1 MKTAAIIEKWYK
13 TLSFP
18 KEYDEEFYKALS
30 EIDISPDTKIDTY
43 DIDCPDGKKNLLSC
57 LYMCEAQAEKCR
69 KTGIPEDIVVD
80 TLRDF
85 VTWTNTW
92 TKLKGELYLGELIWL
107 NRHIDMKLFRLG
119 RLQFCMSAAEHDVPS
134 RNLKEGDKVIEVHIP
149 EGSPLTKEACAESFN
164 MAKEFLA
171 RYFPDFDYKC
181 FLTHTWLLDDT
192 VNRFLKPESNI
203 IKFQEFFDP
212 VYKNESYAVLRYTIG
227 WDTTIDNLKDK
238 SAPNSFAQKIK
249 DFALE
254 GGKLYEVLGI
264 LK

>member
-1 MKTAAIIEKWYK
+1 MTTNAIIEKWYK

-18 KEYDEEFYKALS
+18 KEYDAEFYRALN
-30 EIDISPDTKIDTY
+30 EIEISPDTTIDTY
-43 DIDCPDGKKNLLSC
+43 DIDCPDGKRNLLSC

-69 KTGIPEDIVVD
+69 KKGIDEDIIID

-119 RLQFCMSAAEHDVPS
+119 RLQFCMSTAEHDIHEKGIS
-134 RNLKEGDKVIEVHIP
+134 EGDKVIEIHIP
-149 EGSPLTKEACAESFN
+149 EGDALTKEACVESIER
-164 MAKEFLA
+164 AKIFLKKHFPEFS
-171 RYFPDFDYKC
+171 YNC

-192 VNRFLKPESNI
+192 LTQFLKPESNI
-203 IKFQEFFDP
+203 LKFQTLFDK
-212 VYKNESYAVLRYTIG
+212 VYKNESSAILRYTIG
-227 WDTTIDNLKDK
+227 WDTMPENLTEKTP
-238 SAPNSFAQKIK
+238 SNSFGQKIK
-249 DFALE
+249 EYFLS
-254 GGKLYEVLGI
+254 GGKFYEVLGI